1 MALQVERGASRA
13 DLIDRLLELM
23 PRARRQFQA
32 SLPEDVSTELANVT
46 PHQFEALHI
55 LHRLR
60 DGGEAPMGPTMNEL
74 ARHQRCALST
84 ATALVDRLIRQGLAD
99 RVSDPEDRRVVHI
112 VPTERGD
119 GLLRRFTST
128 KHAMMVELLAPLSDA
143 ELTTLLRL
151 LDKVAAAT
159 AHATPALKTM
169 EVGDD

>member
-1 MALQVERGASRA
+1 MALQAARAPSRA
-13 DLIDRLLELM
+13 DHINRLLELM

-32 SLPEDVSTELANVT
+32 HLPEDVSVERANVT

-60 DGGEAPMGPTMNEL
+60 DGGEAPIGATMNEL
-74 ARHQRCALST
+74 ARQQHCALST

-99 RVSDPEDRRVVHI
+99 RVPDPEDRRVVHI

-119 GLLRRFTST
+119 GLLRRFTAA
-128 KHAMMVELLAPLSDA
+128 KQAMMVELLAPLSDA

-159 AHATPALKTM
+159 AHATPAPKTM